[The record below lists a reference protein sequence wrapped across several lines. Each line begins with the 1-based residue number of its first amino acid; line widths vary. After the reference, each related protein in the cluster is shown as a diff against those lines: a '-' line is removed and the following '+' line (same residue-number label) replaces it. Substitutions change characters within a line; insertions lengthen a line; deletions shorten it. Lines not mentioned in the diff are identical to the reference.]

1 MARCEVR
8 GMKDEDILKLGR
20 LAKKN
25 GLSREEYLR
34 RIIQKHLLENGVKAE
49 IDRYEGLIKIMV
61 DAMENNS
68 ERLEGLTAAVT
79 RLTEKV
85 M

>member
-1 MARCEVR
+1 MTRCEVR
-8 GMKDEDILKLGR
+8 GMKDEDLLKLGR
-20 LAKKN
+20 MAKKN

-49 IDRYEGLIKIMV
+49 IDRYEGLIKIML